1 MSARTDL
8 ATLAKVNGYEIE
20 QSASGRIVDTYT
32 RGERKVQVKFSQNE
46 RILALYVNGQP
57 RIGGSR
63 SAVIA
68 AITKEDTRKDNNAPH
83 HRH

>member
-20 QSASGRIVDTYT
+20 QSASGHIVDTYT

-46 RILALYVNGQP
+46 RVLALYVDGQP
-57 RIGGSR
+57 RIGGGSR

-68 AITKEDTRKDNNAPH
+68 AITKEDTR
-83 HRH
+83 